1 MVQDIE
7 INEVADGFIVY
18 HPSRD
23 RVHYLNQTAAIVLEF
38 CTGENDVNSIVDLL
52 QAAYDLPER
61 PEVEISECLAH
72 LSEEGLVV

>member
-1 MVQDIE
+1 MVEDIE

-38 CTGENDVNSIVDLL
+38 CTGENDVGQIVHLL
-52 QAAYDLPER
+52 QAAYDLPEP
-61 PEVEISECLAH
+61 PEIEIGECLAQ
-72 LSEEGLVV
+72 LSEEGLVI